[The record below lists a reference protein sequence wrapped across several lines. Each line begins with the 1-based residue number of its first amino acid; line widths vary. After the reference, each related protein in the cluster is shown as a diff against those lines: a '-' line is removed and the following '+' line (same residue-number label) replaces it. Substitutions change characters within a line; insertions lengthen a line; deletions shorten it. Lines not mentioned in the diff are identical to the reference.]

1 MQGNETLWGYLS
13 WAKAVKPCKHR
24 LLIPSFPPSPTHQ
37 VDTVLEIVGEDIV
50 LREGWISDILD
61 LMVKTRAFQYF
72 LSTGRLL
79 PPTDL
84 TLTGGRGGGR
94 EGGRVRDEEYLGGVM
109 GLSQELSRHAIKRAS
124 ALDVV
129 AVARCGRREG
139 GERGWV
145 GLKEGGRSP
154 HKLFFF

>member
-1 MQGNETLWGYLS
+1 
-13 WAKAVKPCKHR
+13 
-24 LLIPSFPPSPTHQ
+24 

-84 TLTGGRGGGR
+84 TLTGGRGGGT

-109 GLSQELSRHAIKRAS
+109 GLSQELSRHAIKKAS
-124 ALDVV
+124 ALDVA
-129 AVARCGRREG
+129 AVARFGWREG
-139 GERGWV
+139 RRGWV
-145 GLKEGGRSP
+145 GGKVGGRSP
-154 HKLFFF
+154 CKQPHIFFLAYT